1 MMNYSQFLLK
11 YKTIKAKGFIKSQR
25 RGDGAAGNTFEDELG
40 LEENNIAAPDIDDY
54 ELKVKRKG
62 ASGLQTLFNKEG
74 EWQMKQI
81 EFLEQYGFPHTKYIG
96 EKSGQSTV
104 TKTPNIRGFYFTTDD
119 NYLYAKCG
127 NVTFVKWNWNKLVEQ
142 FGKKF
147 PNCIK
152 VLAETK
158 KEKGIEYFHY
168 DEAYLFKGTTKEK
181 FRELIEDD
189 LICIDF
195 RLYTQYNKNK
205 GIRNRGT
212 AFRIKHEDMDRLF
225 VKEEIK

>member
-1 MMNYSQFLLK
+1 MNYSQFLLK
-11 YKTIKAKGFIKSQR
+11 YKTIKVKGFIKSQR

-40 LEENNIAAPDIDDY
+40 LEENNIAAPDIEGN

-62 ASGLQTLFNKEG
+62 ASGRQTLFNKEG

-81 EFLEQYGFPHTKYIG
+81 EFLKEYGFPHTKYIG
-96 EKSGQSTV
+96 EISGQSTI
-104 TKTPNIRGFYFTTDD
+104 TKLPNNRGFYYESDD
-119 NYLYAKCG
+119 DYLY
-127 NVTFVKWNWNKLVEQ
+127 VKVNDVIIVRWEWNKLIEQ

-158 KEKGIEYFHY
+158 KENGIEYFHY

-181 FRELIEDD
+181 FRELVEDD
-189 LICIDF
+189 LISIDF

-212 AFRIKHEDMDRLF
+212 AFRIKHEDMDKLF
-225 VKEEIK
+225 LKEVIK

>member
-1 MMNYSQFLLK
+1 MNYSQFLLK
-11 YKTIKAKGFIKSQR
+11 YKTIKSKGFIESKR
-25 RGDGAAGNTFEDELG
+25 KGDGAAGNTFEDELG
-40 LEENNIAAPDIDDY
+40 LEENNIAAPDIEGN

-74 EWQMKQI
+74 KWQIKQI

-96 EKSGQSTV
+96 EKTAQSTV
-104 TKTPNIRGFYFTTDD
+104 TQLPNKRGYYYESDN
-119 NYLYAKCG
+119 NYLYVKVG
-127 NVTFVKWNWNKLVEQ
+127 DVIIVKWDWNELVEQ

-189 LICIDF
+189 LITIDF
-195 RLYTQYNKNK
+195 RLRTRYNEGKSV
-205 GIRNRGT
+205 RNHGT
-212 AFRIKHEDMDRLF
+212 GFRIKHEDMDKLF
-225 VKEEIK
+225 IKEAIV

>member
-1 MMNYSQFLLK
+1 MNYSQFLLK

-40 LEENNIAAPDIDDY
+40 LEENNIAAPDIEGN

-74 EWQMKQI
+74 KWQIKQI

-96 EKSGQSTV
+96 EKTAQSTV
-104 TKTPNIRGFYFTTDD
+104 TQLPNKRGYYYESDN
-119 NYLYAKCG
+119 NYLYVKVG
-127 NVTFVKWNWNKLVEQ
+127 DVIIVKWDWNELVEQ

-189 LICIDF
+189 LITIDF
-195 RLYTQYNKNK
+195 RLRTRYNEGKSV
-205 GIRNRGT
+205 RNHGT
-212 AFRIKHEDMDRLF
+212 GFRIKHEDMDKLF
-225 VKEEIK
+225 IKEAIV

>member
-1 MMNYSQFLLK
+1 
-11 YKTIKAKGFIKSQR
+11 
-25 RGDGAAGNTFEDELG
+25 LG
-40 LEENNIAAPDIDDY
+40 LEENNIAAPDLKNY

-81 EFLEQYGFPHTKYIG
+81 KFLEEYGFPHTKYIG
-96 EKSGQSTV
+96 EISGQSTI
-104 TKTPNIRGFYFTTDD
+104 TKSPNKRGFYYESDD
-119 NYLYAKCG
+119 DYLY
-127 NVTFVKWNWNKLVEQ
+127 VKVDDVIIVRWDWCKLVEV
-142 FGKKF
+142 FGNKF

-158 KEKGIEYFHY
+158 KENGIEYVHN

-181 FRELIEDD
+181 FRELVEDD
-189 LICIDF
+189 LISIDF
-195 RLYTQYNKNK
+195 RLYTQYNNNK

-212 AFRIKHEDMDRLF
+212 AFRIKHEDMDKLF

>member
-1 MMNYSQFLLK
+1 MNYSQFLLK

-127 NVTFVKWNWNKLVEQ
+127 NVTFVKCNWNKLVEQ

-168 DEAYLFKGTTKEK
+168 NEAYLFKGTTKEK

-195 RLYTQYNKNK
+195 RLYTQYNMNK

>member
-1 MMNYSQFLLK
+1 MNFK
-11 YKTIKAKGFIKSQR
+11 EFVPHYKRIKAKGFIKSQR
-25 RGDGAAGNTFEDELG
+25 KGDGAVGNTFENELG
-40 LEENNIAAPDIDDY
+40 LKENNIAAPDI
-54 ELKVKRKG
+54 EGNEVKVKRKG

-81 EFLEQYGFPHTKYIG
+81 EFLEEYGFPHTKYIG
-96 EKSGQSTV
+96 EMSGQSTI
-104 TKTPNIRGFYFTTDD
+104 TKSPNKRGFYYESDD
-119 NYLYAKCG
+119 DYLY
-127 NVTFVKWNWNKLVEQ
+127 VKVNDVIVVRWDWCKLVEA
-142 FGKKF
+142 FGNKF

-158 KEKGIEYFHY
+158 KENGIEYFHY

-181 FRELIEDD
+181 FRDLIEDD
-189 LICIDF
+189 LISIDF

-212 AFRIKHEDMDRLF
+212 AFRIKHEDMDKLF
-225 VKEEIK
+225 IKEAIV

>member
-1 MMNYSQFLLK
+1 MNLEELLSH
-11 YKTIKAKGFIKSQR
+11 YRLIKEKGFIKSQR
-25 RGDGAAGNTFEDELG
+25 KGDCAVGNTFEDELG
-40 LEENNIAAPDIDDY
+40 LKENNIAAPDLKNY

-119 NYLYAKCG
+119 NYLY
-127 NVTFVKWNWNKLVEQ
+127 VKVDDVIIVRWDWCKLVEV
-142 FGKKF
+142 FGNKF

-152 VLAETK
+152 VLAETIK
-158 KEKGIEYFHY
+158 DKGTEYFHY
-168 DEAYLFKGTTKEK
+168 NEIYLYKGTTKQK
-181 FRELIEDD
+181 FRELIEND
-189 LICIDF
+189 LISIDF
-195 RLYTQYNKNK
+195 RLYTQYNKGK
-205 GIRNRGT
+205 CIRNRGT
-212 AFRIKHEDMDRLF
+212 AFRINHENMDKLF
-225 VKEEIK
+225 IKEELE

>member
-1 MMNYSQFLLK
+1 MNYSQFLLK
-11 YKTIKAKGFIKSQR
+11 YKTIKSKGFIKSQR
-25 RGDGAAGNTFEDELG
+25 SGDGAVGNTFEDELG
-40 LEENNIAAPDIDDY
+40 LEENNIAAPDIEGN

-81 EFLEQYGFPHTKYIG
+81 EFLEEYGFPHTKYIG
-96 EKSGQSTV
+96 EISGQSTI
-104 TKTPNIRGFYFTTDD
+104 TKSPNKRGFYYESDD
-119 NYLYAKCG
+119 DYLY
-127 NVTFVKWNWNKLVEQ
+127 VKVDDVIIVRWDWCKLVEV
-142 FGKKF
+142 FGNKF

-158 KEKGIEYFHY
+158 KENGIEYFHY
-168 DEAYLFKGTTKEK
+168 DEAYLFRGTTKEK
-181 FRELIEDD
+181 FRELVEDD
-189 LICIDF
+189 LISIDF

-212 AFRIKHEDMDRLF
+212 AFRIKHEDMDKLF

>member
-1 MMNYSQFLLK
+1 MNYSQFLLK

-168 DEAYLFKGTTKEK
+168 NEAYLFKGTTKEK
-181 FRELIEDD
+181 FRELIEGD